1 MSLNN
6 RIVKAKKVLCFGCSF
21 TRYAWSTWAD
31 LLKGKYK
38 KIVNH
43 GRAGAGNYYIF
54 QKILEEYTTG
64 NIDKQDLI
72 MVCWTGIYRQDNK
85 IRDNWHTHGNLLS
98 GKHWPKNV
106 VKDFFDPEFLL
117 ERDLYYI
124 YAINRI
130 FEKQIIN
137 FSISEFE
144 QIIEYDP
151 MKIKPS
157 KTNIKIQETL
167 NTFYP
172 SFKQILGEG
181 YWNQNKDPHPTTEQ
195 HKKYLEK
202 VFEII
207 L

>member
-1 MSLNN
+1 ME
-6 RIVKAKKVLCFGCSF
+6 ITPCF
-21 TRYAWSTWAD
+21 
-31 LLKGKYK
+31 
-38 KIVNH
+38 V
-43 GRAGAGNYYIF
+43 IF
-54 QKILEEYTTG
+54 
-64 NIDKQDLI
+64 DF
-72 MVCWTGIYRQDNK
+72 
-85 IRDNWHTHGNLLS
+85 
-98 GKHWPKNV
+98 V
-106 VKDFFDPEFLL
+106 VFLL
-117 ERDLYYI
+117 
-124 YAINRI
+124 I

-151 MKIKPS
+151 MKIKPP

-181 YWNQNKDPHPTTEQ
+181 YWNQKKDPHPTTEQ